1 MRVLV
6 TGGAGFIGSHLTEAL
21 LKRGDEVWVL
31 DDLSTGRRGN
41 IASVASHP
49 RFHATYDS
57 ILRRDVVSGLIGQV
71 DVVYHLAAA
80 VGVKYVV
87 ENPLHSL
94 QVNVQGTEIVLEETA
109 RRHLPLVLFSTSEI
123 YGRGNGHALR
133 ESDDRIMGPTT
144 VSRWGY
150 AASKA
155 VDEFLAFAYHRE
167 RNLPVVVVRCFN
179 TCGPRQSGEYGMVIP
194 RFVQQALR
202 GEPIVVHGD
211 GQQSRCFSYVGDV
224 VRGVMMLADSPNA
237 QGHVFNVGS
246 DEEVTIAGLAE
257 KVKAL
262 TGSRSS
268 IRFIPYDDVFPT
280 GFEDMRRRVPD
291 LTKISSAVGYRPSVS
306 LDELLHITID
316 HARAEMGGRVS
327 SVPAVSSVYAPAE

>member
-224 VRGVMMLADSPNA
+224 VRGVMALIDEPRAV
-237 QGHVFNVGS
+237 GEIFNIGGEGEIS
-246 DEEVTIAGLAE
+246 IRELAE
-257 KVKAL
+257 RIKRM
-262 TGSRSS
+262 TGSSS
-268 IRFIPYDDVFPT
+268 PITHVPYEEAYQE
-280 GFEDMRRRVPD
+280 GFEDMERRVPD
-291 LTKISSAVGYRPSVS
+291 ISKIAVLVGYRNTCT
-306 LDELLHITID
+306 LDEIL
-316 HARAEMGGRVS
+316 ARVIEYERGRM
-327 SVPAVSSVYAPAE
+327 AHQTAR